1 MNAPPEVPT
10 ANRGGFTK
18 PLIGLVIFILFAVGL
33 YYLYKFL
40 YGKQASQS
48 SVTMLSGVK
57 SATETVQD
65 SASGGKKAVSVSDM
79 KGVADGG
86 QYSVSFWLYVASTK
100 AFTDATGGKLAH
112 LLEISNN
119 RFAATQS
126 DRGKTLLYIGL
137 NPLNGS
143 LVVRQSTSDPT
154 ESIDNATTAGTASR
168 YALDSLISNYTA
180 SGSTYA
186 SDDRCD
192 ILNGIE
198 YQRWIFV
205 TAVGNGRTLDVYL
218 DGKLARSCVY
228 KANFALGS
236 ASGSA
241 TGYVGFDN
249 EDKLRG
255 YFSNAQFYNYALS
268 PEQVWSAYQAGPGAS
283 LGIADFFK
291 NLFNTA
297 TSYGSALGFNA

>member
-1 MNAPPEVPT
+1 M
-10 ANRGGFTK
+10 K
-18 PLIGLVIFILFAVGL
+18 PLIGLVIFIAVVVGL

-40 YGKQASQS
+40 YSSKASQAS
-48 SVTMLSGVK
+48 VTLLSGVK
-57 SATETVQD
+57 SATETVTD
-65 SASGGKKAVSVSDM
+65 SSSGGKKAVSVSAM

-112 LLEISNN
+112 LLEISND
-119 RFAATQS
+119 RFNGTQGN
-126 DRGKTLLYIGL
+126 RGKTLVFVGL

-154 ESIDNATTAGTASR
+154 EAIDNSATSGTASR
-168 YALDSLISNYTA
+168 YALDSLISSYTA
-180 SGSTYA
+180 SGSAFA

-198 YQRWIFV
+198 YQRWICV
-205 TAVGNGRTLDVYL
+205 TVVGNGRTLDVYL

-236 ASGSA
+236 TAGVA
-241 TGYVGFDN
+241 TGYVGLDN
-249 EDKLRG
+249 EDKLKG
-255 YFSNAQFYNYALS
+255 FFSNAQFYNYALS
-268 PEQVWSAYQAGPGAS
+268 PEAVWALYQAGPGAS

-297 TSYGSALGFNA
+297 VSFGSAAGLNA

>member
-1 MNAPPEVPT
+1 
-10 ANRGGFTK
+10 
-18 PLIGLVIFILFAVGL
+18 
-33 YYLYKFL
+33 
-40 YGKQASQS
+40 
-48 SVTMLSGVK
+48 
-57 SATETVQD
+57 
-65 SASGGKKAVSVSDM
+65 
-79 KGVADGG
+79 
-86 QYSVSFWLYVASTK
+86 TK

-112 LLEISNN
+112 LLEISND
-119 RFAATQS
+119 RFAATTGN
-126 DRGKTLLYIGL
+126 RGKTLVFVGL

-154 ESIDNATTAGTASR
+154 ESIDNSVSSGTASR
-168 YALDSLISNYTA
+168 YALDSLISSYTA
-180 SGSTYA
+180 SGSAFA

-198 YQRWIFV
+198 YQRWICV
-205 TAVGNGRTLDVYL
+205 TVVGNGRTLDVYL

-236 ASGSA
+236 TAGVA
-241 TGYVGFDN
+241 TGYVGLDN

-268 PEQVWSAYQAGPGAS
+268 PEAVWALYQAGPGAS
-283 LGIADFFK
+283 LGIGDFFK

-297 TSYGSALGFNA
+297 VTYGSSLGLNA